1 MITGEQETKNENVR
15 RGLLTFQR
23 KTGIELLLALHV
35 HLQVPCMHSLYALL
49 LCQTPKGVL
58 YVMTRSLTLPYHCVI
73 VEGHLVAHLLT

>member
-35 HLQVPCMHSLYALL
+35 HLKVPCMHSLYALL

>member
-35 HLQVPCMHSLYALL
+35 HLKVPCMHSLYALL
-49 LCQTPKGVL
+49 LCQTPEGIL

>member
-35 HLQVPCMHSLYALL
+35 HLKVPCMHSLDSLF
-49 LCQTPKGVL
+49 LCQASKGIL
-58 YVMTRSLTLPYHCVI
+58 YLITGSLTLPYHCVI

>member
-1 MITGEQETKNENVR
+1 MITGERVSKKEHVW

-35 HLQVPCMHSLYALL
+35 HLKVPCMHSLDSLF
-49 LCQTPKGVL
+49 LCQASKGTRYL
-58 YVMTRSLTLPYHCVI
+58 MTRSLTLPYHCVI

>member
-15 RGLLTFQR
+15 CGSLTFQR

-35 HLQVPCMHSLYALL
+35 HLKVPCMHSLYALL

-58 YVMTRSLTLPYHCVI
+58 YLMTRSLTLPYHCVI

>member
-35 HLQVPCMHSLYALL
+35 HLKVPCMHSLYALL
-49 LCQTPKGVL
+49 LCQTPEGVL
-58 YVMTRSLTLPYHCVI
+58 YLMTRSLTLPYHCVI

>member
-35 HLQVPCMHSLYALL
+35 HLKVPCMHSLYALL
-49 LCQTPKGVL
+49 LCQTPEGVL
-58 YVMTRSLTLPYHCVI
+58 YVMTGSLTLPYHCVI

>member
-23 KTGIELLLALHV
+23 KTGIELLLALQV
-35 HLQVPCMHSLYALL
+35 HLKVPCMHSLYALL